1 MVNKIVV
8 SVLAVMVASIVLIA
22 SLPIYGSLSG
32 TSVIVENEG
41 AGELRFN
48 LADNHA
54 EYNISVTWGDDN
66 IIVANGTDTQAI
78 SYDNPTILYAD
89 ENLAVWYDGNEA
101 YILAPEGDGYA
112 TGTVGDDLT
121 IIKNSSGL
129 SVTIGEG
136 SPVSYSAPA
145 WAYIANSAGK
155 YGYFEDGTEIKTPT
169 NNRLAVV
176 GSFAGVYCYNQYN
189 NFDLPISLELTQ
201 EDNVLS
207 GAKWVKALQEPDT
220 ALEPFDPSD
229 ITITPLDPG
238 EISITPLDPEPDVSI
253 MGYNPPTPTYTEGD
267 WGYNLKTIDG
277 VQKAVIASYTGTGGN
292 IVVPATI
299 GGYDVY
305 QIGIGGD
312 NDAYKLVLNNDN
324 IQAGSTLTIT
334 NGPKIIGSYAFYACT
349 NFTGNLTIPSSVE
362 EIGNHAFAQ
371 YAGGGFTS
379 LTLSSGL
386 KIIKDSAF
394 LQNYVISGNLTIP
407 NTVTTIENSAFRAC
421 KFVGDLIIPDSVTT
435 IGEYAFSSFN
445 ASTPRQ
451 NAVLSLPSGITVIKK
466 NTFSSSAFD
475 TIIKWPDN
483 LTTIEESAFSSA
495 KFYQN
500 LTIPDTVTTIGKNAF
515 KSSIGDY
522 THQINLVLPKSLETI
537 GESAFST
544 NYMVNTLVL
553 GNDVVDIGPYAF
565 SNSQTTPYLVI
576 MSSPTIGSS
585 AFNTFRALTEVANL
599 GGADLNTNVQN
610 WGDNVVIK
618 DNIPALGYISAVEFT
633 DVEQAEGAVY
643 DLLNLVPLLSVFG
656 LVLGAIA
663 VFLIRRA

>member
-8 SVLAVMVASIVLIA
+8 GVLAVMVASIVLIA
-22 SLPIYGSLSG
+22 SLPIYGSLSE
-32 TSVIVENEG
+32 TSVTVENEG
-41 AGELRFN
+41 AGELRFS

-66 IIVANGTDTQAI
+66 ITVANGTDTQAI

-89 ENLAVWYDGNEA
+89 ENLAVWYDGNDG

-112 TGTVGDDLT
+112 TGTVADDLT
-121 IIKNSSGL
+121 IVKNSSGL

-169 NNRLAVV
+169 DNKLAVV

-189 NFDLPISLELTQ
+189 NYDLPISLELTQ

-220 ALEPFDPSD
+220 ELEPLDPGS

-238 EISITPLDPEPDVSI
+238 DISITPLNPEPDASI
-253 MGYNPPTPTYTEGD
+253 KAYNPPTPTYTDGD

-277 VQKAVIASYTGTGGN
+277 VQKAIIVSYSGTGGN
-292 IVVPATI
+292 IVTPATV

-305 QIGIGGD
+305 QIGLGER
-312 NDAYKLVLNNDN
+312 AYQLVVNNDN
-324 IQAGSTLTIT
+324 ISAGSTLTIT
-334 NGPKIIGSYAFYACT
+334 NGPKIIGQYAFYACT

-362 EIGNHAFAQ
+362 TIGENAFRIT
-371 YAGGGFTS
+371 GTGGFTT
-379 LTLSSGL
+379 LTLSQGLKSIEEGVFDGSGL
-386 KIIKDSAF
+386 T
-394 LQNYVISGNLTIP
+394 GGLTIP
-407 NTVTTIENSAFRAC
+407 NTVETIGNRAFGSNN
-421 KFVGDLIIPDSVTT
+421 FTGDLIIPDSVTS
-435 IGEYAFSSFN
+435 IGDSAFTHFGYNN
-445 ASTPRQ
+445 ASGS
-451 NAVLSLPSGITVIKK
+451 ALYLPSNLTTINKYS
-466 NTFSSSAFD
+466 FSTCGFS
-475 TIIKWPDN
+475 TIAKWPDN
-483 LTTIEESAFSSA
+483 
-495 KFYQN
+495 
-500 LTIPDTVTTIGKNAF
+500 
-515 KSSIGDY
+515 
-522 THQINLVLPKSLETI
+522 LETI
-537 GESAFST
+537 GESAFSNSNKKLT
-544 NYMVNTLVL
+544 SLNIPEGVKTIGKSAFFSSL
-553 GNDVVDIGPYAF
+553 G
-565 SNSQTTPYLVI
+565 SNSQPITVTLPSSLETIGDGAFYVNYIDGTLILWDKITDIGSNAFDGSYVLDNLVI
-576 MSSPTIGSS
+576 MSNPTIGND
-585 AFNTFRALTEVANL
+585 AFDVFRALSEVANL

-610 WGDNVVIK
+610 WGENVVIK

-633 DVEQAEGAVY
+633 EIGQAEGAVY

-663 VFLIRRA
+663 VFLIRRV

>member
-101 YILAPEGDGYA
+101 YILAPEGDGYT

-189 NFDLPISLELTQ
+189 NYDLPISLELTQ

-220 ALEPFDPSD
+220 SLEPFDPSS

-238 EISITPLDPEPDVSI
+238 DISITPLDPEPDVNI
-253 MGYNPPTPTYTEGD
+253 MSVPTPTYTEGD
-267 WGYNLKTIDG
+267 WGYDLVDTNAKI
-277 VQKAVIASYTGTGGN
+277 VSYSGTGGGA
-292 IVVPATI
+292 I
-299 GGYDVY
+299 
-305 QIGIGGD
+305 
-312 NDAYKLVLNNDN
+312 
-324 IQAGSTLTIT
+324 
-334 NGPKIIGSYAFYACT
+334 
-349 NFTGNLTIPSSVE
+349 TIPSTV
-362 EIGNHAFAQ
+362 
-371 YAGGGFTS
+371 GGYKVTEVGKGGSSNVTVFNTS
-379 LTLSSGL
+379 LT
-386 KIIKDSAF
+386 A
-394 LQNYVISGNLTIP
+394 T
-407 NTVTTIENSAFRAC
+407 
-421 KFVGDLIIPDSVTT
+421 DLIISDGIEKINMGAFNSCSGFTGTLTIPDSVTY
-435 IGEYAFSSFN
+435 IGAFAF
-445 ASTPRQ
+445 Q
-451 NAVLSLPSGITVIKK
+451 DCSGFTG
-466 NTFSSSAFD
+466 T
-475 TIIKWPDN
+475 
-483 LTTIEESAFSSA
+483 
-495 KFYQN
+495 
-500 LTIPDTVTTIGKNAF
+500 LTIPDSVTY
-515 KSSIGDY
+515 IGDSVFNTCTKISGTLTIPDSV
-522 THQINLVLPKSLETI
+522 THIGGGAFTGCYGITNLVSLLNDNTSISGSVFSNTINLKQILNLGSLELTTTSYGLNADTI
-537 GESAFST
+537 RS
-544 NYMVNTLVL
+544 
-553 GNDVVDIGPYAF
+553 D
-565 SNSQTTPYLVI
+565 
-576 MSSPTIGSS
+576 
-585 AFNTFRALTEVANL
+585 
-599 GGADLNTNVQN
+599 
-610 WGDNVVIK
+610 
-618 DNIPALGYISAVEFT
+618 IPALGYISAVEFANGG
-633 DVEQAEGAVY
+633 QAEGAVY